1 MRLRRASARPAAE
14 RRSRVRPWP
23 RTFRDR
29 VAAAPA
35 REAALE
41 QGVRFRRLLL
51 LLVGAILAISAT
63 DALTG
68 LVGLLRETTAR
79 PLTEAEKTHYVQQ
92 DIARRWHTW
101 PAGLVFPPELEY
113 VGLGRAQLYARRVGI
128 APETTCRSGTDAA
141 VGEVLEE
148 HGCRTFLRAAYVDQ
162 SSTFA
167 ITVGI
172 AVMEDA
178 ERRVA
183 ATGELSSDDRVGVR
197 PVAFRGT
204 ATELFG
210 AAQRQRNAWVGVG
223 PYIVFSTA
231 GYADG
236 RTRDAVAPEEITH
249 SELWPT
255 AQAVAGRIAHA
266 LGAEPDVPRC
276 TEGNVC

>member
-1 MRLRRASARPAAE
+1 MRSRRASGRPDAE
-14 RRSRVRPWP
+14 RRARVRPWP
-23 RTFRDR
+23 RAFRER
-29 VAAAPA
+29 VAPGPA
-35 REAALE
+35 EAEILE
-41 QGVRFRRLLL
+41 RGVRFRAVLSLLL
-51 LLVGAILAISAT
+51 GMVLAVSALGALA
-63 DALTG
+63 G

-79 PLTEAEKTHYVQQ
+79 PLTEAEKTHYVEE
-92 DIARRWHTW
+92 DIARRWHSW
-101 PAGLVFPPELEY
+101 PAALVFPPELEY

-141 VGEVLEE
+141 VGEILER
-148 HGCRTFLRAAYVDQ
+148 HGCRTLLRATYVDQ

-167 ITVGI
+167 VTVGI

-178 ERRVA
+178 ERRAA
-183 ATGELSSDDRVGVR
+183 ATGELASDDRVGVR

-210 AAQRQRNAWVGVG
+210 AAQRQRNAWLGVG
-223 PYIVFSTA
+223 PYVVFSAA

-236 RTRDAVAPEEITH
+236 RTRDSVAPEEIVH
-249 SELWPT
+249 SELWPA